1 MDIEVQILNKV
12 ITLKEPSFNDYKSLV
27 KNLQTTDNFI
37 NALNSFLENFTEVKS
52 LNLLEKNL
60 LLLNLRGLI
69 LGNELEINQDENI
82 SISLSKSMEINF
94 WIFLISHMNTMKLK

>member
-37 NALNSFLENFTEVKS
+37 NALNSFLENFTEVKWQG
-52 LNLLEKNL
+52 NNILLFGSEGYGIKQHTKKYTDFSD
-60 LLLNLRGLI
+60 RI
-69 LGNELEINQDENI
+69 DID
-82 SISLSKSMEINF
+82 
-94 WIFLISHMNTMKLK
+94 